1 MIPYGEKTWDSI
13 NKSPNSFESS
23 VNPYGE
29 KTDIAQ
35 RYLEFLFES
44 SVNPY
49 GEKTQEKKG
58 RAWAIG
64 LRVVWIHTVKKL
76 DCVAKSIPASLR
88 VAWIHTVKIQHL
100 YQNSM
105 ISVLELSEI

>member
-1 MIPYGEKTWDSI
+1 MI
-13 NKSPNSFESS
+13 
-23 VNPYGE
+23 PYGE

-64 LRVVWIHTVKKL
+64 LRVV
-76 DCVAKSIPASLR
+76 
-88 VAWIHTVKIQHL
+88 
-100 YQNSM
+100 
-105 ISVLELSEI
+105 